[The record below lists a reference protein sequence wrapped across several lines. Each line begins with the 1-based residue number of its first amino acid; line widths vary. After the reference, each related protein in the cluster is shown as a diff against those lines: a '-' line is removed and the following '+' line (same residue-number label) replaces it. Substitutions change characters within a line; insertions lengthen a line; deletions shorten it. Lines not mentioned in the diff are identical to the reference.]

1 MTHGK
6 MTLSITTFSITKTD
20 SDAHINGEQY
30 NDAQYIYL
38 QQNDT
43 LHNKINDT

>member
-1 MTHGK
+1 

-43 LHNKINDT
+43 HHYNIMHT